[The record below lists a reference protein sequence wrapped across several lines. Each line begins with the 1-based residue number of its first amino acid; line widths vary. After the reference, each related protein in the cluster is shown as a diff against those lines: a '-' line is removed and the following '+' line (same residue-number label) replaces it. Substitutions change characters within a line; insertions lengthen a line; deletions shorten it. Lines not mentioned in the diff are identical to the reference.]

1 MRQVF
6 REFMRRCREF
16 DIYGR
21 ELVAVDG
28 TRIKAVN
35 NANRTL
41 TRAKREREL
50 KSVEERVEHYVKQM
64 AATARCRICKGRSRR
79 FRNLARP

>member
-28 TRIKAVN
+28 TA
-35 NANRTL
+35 
-41 TRAKREREL
+41 
-50 KSVEERVEHYVKQM
+50 
-64 AATARCRICKGRSRR
+64 SRR
-79 FRNLARP
+79 